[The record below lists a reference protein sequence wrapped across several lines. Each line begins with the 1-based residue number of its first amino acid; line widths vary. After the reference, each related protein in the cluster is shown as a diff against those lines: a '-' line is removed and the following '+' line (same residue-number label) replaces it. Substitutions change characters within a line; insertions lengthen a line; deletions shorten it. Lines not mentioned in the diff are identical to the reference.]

1 MFPLLTWRKVP
12 TTIAIGTSGSREIA
26 GQPIQGWR
34 GRSIAHKTDVK
45 IHLLDHLESAPY
57 CPMNPR
63 LFIAKGTA
71 AQFREEHDVRGMA
84 RRVDYGGPHGG
95 FVGTFEDER
104 CKGRPAMGVDV
115 RVAHREGRA
124 ECLRHEEVISLSAR
138 DLHAPVKAH
147 TQEVA
152 ERVALRGG
160 TILEYPTDR
169 GLWVA
174 NS

>member
-26 GQPIQGWR
+26 GPPIQGWR

-45 IHLLDHLESAPY
+45 IHLLDYLESAPY
-57 CPMNPR
+57 CPMKPR

-95 FVGTFEDER
+95 FVGTF
-104 CKGRPAMGVDV
+104 
-115 RVAHREGRA
+115 
-124 ECLRHEEVISLSAR
+124 
-138 DLHAPVKAH
+138 
-147 TQEVA
+147 
-152 ERVALRGG
+152 
-160 TILEYPTDR
+160 
-169 GLWVA
+169 
-174 NS
+174 